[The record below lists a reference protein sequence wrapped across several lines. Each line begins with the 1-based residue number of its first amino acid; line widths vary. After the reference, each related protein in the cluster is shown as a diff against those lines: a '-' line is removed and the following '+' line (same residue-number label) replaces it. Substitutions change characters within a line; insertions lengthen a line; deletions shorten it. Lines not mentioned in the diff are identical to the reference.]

1 MQFNYSA
8 KTKQGEMQ
16 SGVVEA
22 LNREGAVDALQ
33 TRELIILA
41 LNPVSNQPVFARQIK
56 FFQKVK
62 SKELVAFS
70 RQLSIL
76 FAAQVPLLA
85 SLETLVRQTPNPYFR
100 DILFEVANDVEGGA
114 TFSKALARH
123 PKVFSTFIVN
133 MVKSGET
140 SGSLENSLSYLADY
154 LEKQF
159 YLVSRVRG
167 AMTYPAF
174 ILCGFLIVATVMM
187 IVVVPQLTSFLKETG
202 QELPLATRVIIAL
215 SNFLRSFWWL
225 FALVIFGGVGWIWYQ
240 ILKSAA
246 ARSRWDE
253 IKLKLP
259 IFGKIFQKI
268 YLTRLAENLSTLIQ
282 GGLSILQALQVSSE
296 VVGNTVFQKIILQ
309 AKEEVRVGTNLS
321 TSFSR
326 HKEIPPLVTQMIATG
341 EQTGSI
347 DFILKKMAQF
357 YSKEVDATV
366 DTLSQ
371 LIEPILITVIGAGVA
386 VLVAAILMPIYNIA
400 GGM

>member
-22 LNREGAVDALQ
+22 LNRQNAIETLQ
-33 TRELIILA
+33 ARDLIILA
-41 LNPVSNQPVFARQIK
+41 LNPISNQPVFARQIK
-56 FFQKVK
+56 FLQRVK

-76 FAAQVPLLA
+76 FAAQVPLLP
-85 SLETLVRQTPNPYFR
+85 SLKALVRQTTNPYFR
-100 DILFEVANDVEGGA
+100 DVLFEVANDVEGGA

-123 PKVFSTFIVN
+123 PKVFSTFTVN

-140 SGSLENSLSYLADY
+140 SGNLENSLSYLADY

-174 ILCGFLIVATVMM
+174 ILCGFLIVAVVMM

-202 QELPLATRVIIAL
+202 QELPLVTRIIIAL
-215 SNFLRSFWWL
+215 SNFLRRLWWL
-225 FALVIFGGVGWIWYQ
+225 FALAIAGGAGGIWYQ
-240 ILKSAA
+240 IKKSAA
-246 ARSRWDE
+246 ARARWDE
-253 IKLKLP
+253 MKLKLP

-321 TSFSR
+321 TSLSR

-357 YSKEVDATV
+357 YSREVDATV
-366 DTLSQ
+366 DTISQ
-371 LIEPILITVIGAGVA
+371 LIEPILIVFIGAGVA
-386 VLVAAILMPIYNIA
+386 ILVAAILMPIYNIA

>member
-8 KTKQGEMQ
+8 KTRQGELQ

-22 LNREGAVDALQ
+22 IDKQGAIEALQ
-33 TRELIILA
+33 ARDMILLA
-41 LNPVSNQPVFARQIK
+41 LNPVSSQPIFTRKIK

-76 FAAQVPLLA
+76 FSAQVPLLA
-85 SLETLVRQTPNPYFR
+85 SLKTLVRQTPNPYFR

-114 TFSKALARH
+114 SFSKALARH
-123 PKVFSTFIVN
+123 PKVFSNFVVN
-133 MVKSGET
+133 MIKSGET
-140 SGSLENSLSYLADY
+140 SGSLENSLTYLADY

-174 ILCGFLIVATVMM
+174 ILCGFSVVVVVMM
-187 IVVVPQLTSFLKETG
+187 IVVVPQLTSFLEETG
-202 QELPLATRVIIAL
+202 QELPLATKLIIGV
-215 SNFLRSFWWL
+215 SSFLRSFWWVFSL
-225 FALVIFGGVGWIWYQ
+225 LILGGGSWLWYKVK
-240 ILKSAA
+240 KSAA
-246 ARSRWDE
+246 ARAKWDE

-268 YLTRLAENLSTLIQ
+268 YLTRFAENLSTLVQ
-282 GGLSILQALQVSSE
+282 GRLSILQALQVSSD
-296 VVGNTVFQKIILQ
+296 VVGNAVFQRIILE

-321 TSFSR
+321 VSLSR
-326 HKEIPPLVTQMIATG
+326 HKEIPTLVTQMISTG

-347 DFILKKMAQF
+347 DFILSKMAQF
-357 YSKEVDATV
+357 YSKEVDSTV

-371 LIEPILITVIGAGVA
+371 LIEPLLITAIGIGVA

>member
-8 KTKQGEMQ
+8 KTKQGELQ

-22 LNREGAVDALQ
+22 NDKQEAIEALQ

-41 LNPVSNQPVFARQIK
+41 LTPVSSQPVFARQIK

-76 FAAQVPLLA
+76 FSAQVPLLP
-85 SLETLVRQTPNPYFR
+85 SLKTLVRQTSNPYFR
-100 DILFEVANDVEGGA
+100 DILFEVANDVEGGSP
-114 TFSKALARH
+114 FSKALARH
-123 PKVFSTFIVN
+123 PKVFSGFVVN
-133 MVKSGET
+133 MIKSGET
-140 SGSLENSLSYLADY
+140 SGSLENSLTYLADY

-159 YLVSRVRG
+159 YLISRVRG
-167 AMTYPAF
+167 TMIYPAF
-174 ILCGFLIVATVMM
+174 ILCGFLIVAVMMM
-187 IVVVPQLTSFLKETG
+187 IVVVPQLTNFLKETG
-202 QELPLATRVIIAL
+202 QELPLATRVIIGL
-215 SNFLRSFWWL
+215 SDFLRSFWWL
-225 FALVIFGGVGWIWYQ
+225 FALVIFGGAGWLWWKIS
-240 ILKSAA
+240 KSVA
-246 ARSRWDE
+246 ARAKWDE

-259 IFGKIFQKI
+259 IFGKVFQKV
-268 YLTRLAENLSTLIQ
+268 YLTRFAENLSTLVQ
-282 GGLSILQALQVSSE
+282 GRLSILQALQVSSD
-296 VVGNTVFQKIILQ
+296 VVGNAVFQKIILE

-321 TSFSR
+321 VALSR
-326 HKEIPPLVTQMIATG
+326 HKEIPSLVTQMIATG

-347 DFILKKMAQF
+347 DFILNKMAQF
-357 YSKEVDATV
+357 YSKEVDSTM

-371 LIEPILITVIGAGVA
+371 LIEPLLITAIGIGVA